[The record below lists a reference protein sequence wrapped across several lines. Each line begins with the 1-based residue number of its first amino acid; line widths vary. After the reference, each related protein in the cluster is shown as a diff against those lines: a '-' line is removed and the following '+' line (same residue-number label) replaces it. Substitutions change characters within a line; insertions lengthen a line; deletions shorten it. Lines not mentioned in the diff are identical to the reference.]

1 MRLQQKL
8 YWILFFFSILGF
20 GQEKVTLNGVVSD
33 VNNNETLIG
42 VSVYVSELNIGT
54 YTNEYGFYSITL
66 PKGNYTIQ
74 IRYIGFETFSEK
86 LEINQ
91 NIKKNFSLKESKQ
104 ELKEVVITENAYKTS
119 IKKPEMSVNKL
130 AISTIKQMPV
140 LLGEV
145 DIIKSLL
152 FLPGVTNAGEGQSG
166 FNVRGGG
173 ADQNLVLLDE
183 ATLYNTSHVFGLDR
197 KSVV

>member
-1 MRLQQKL
+1 MQQQKL
-8 YWILFFFSILGF
+8 YLFLFFFSILGF
-20 GQEKVTLNGVVSD
+20 SQEKVTLSGVVSD
-33 VNNNETLIG
+33 ANNNETLIG
-42 VSVYVSELNIGT
+42 VSVYVPELNIGT

-66 PKGNYTIQ
+66 PKGTYTVKIS
-74 IRYIGFETFSEK
+74 YIGFETISEK
-86 LEINQ
+86 LDISQ
-91 NIKKNFSLKESKQ
+91 NLKKNFSLKENNQ
-104 ELKEVVITENAYKTS
+104 ELKEVVITENVYRTN

-140 LLGEV
+140 LMGEV

-183 ATLYNTSHVFGLDR
+183 ATLYNTSHVFGLF
-197 KSVV
+197 S